1 VVMGCTGCGHDCVV
15 VMVAS
20 GRPGFGV
27 RATLRW
33 SKRDSNFR
41 SLPRVSF
48 VKTRY
53 HPVAREYPRR
63 PLHPARHEKIAP
75 GWQGLALAPSAGPVT
90 RRGYHCRGQPG
101 SRQGKP
107 ALGGRQSRAL
117 VPRARFAASSCDE
130 SEKNIMPLCRCQ
142 NDASD
147 VAHLVLKDG
156 RVIDLLAG
164 APRRLFSTP
173 SGSPAGAL
181 SIIVITPGGKLRLRA
196 LLPSTV
202 GSEARAP

>member
-1 VVMGCTGCGHDCVV
+1 MVMDCTGCGHDCVV

-156 RVIDLLAG
+156 RVIDPA
-164 APRRLFSTP
+164 
-173 SGSPAGAL
+173 SGCTETVVFDTARVARMGQ